1 MGTKRL
7 PSGHCTQTVCPASDL
22 YIFANIFAFF
32 VSLAW
37 KRQKKIFSLVLHLN
51 RVFIFVFLR

>member
-22 YIFANIFAFF
+22 YIFANIFADCNKIKTKNNEQMQ
-32 VSLAW
+32 S
-37 KRQKKIFSLVLHLN
+37 QKWFHFGELWTL
-51 RVFIFVFLR
+51 